1 MKKLNWF
8 NKIAY
13 FLNIVLVILTLMGYV
28 LPSMAP
34 KLFPFL
40 SVLTLILPTLLIFNL
55 VFVAYWSIQFKKQA
69 LLSIIVFLIGYTFFT
84 KFYKF
89 TSKNEDPIE
98 TDFTVLSYNVRL
110 FNLFDWMPNANVAE
124 NIKLFIEKQNPDII
138 CFQEFSKSAD
148 YKLDDYKF
156 RHIIMHGNKIKTGQA
171 IYSKFRIIDQGE
183 IALPSSDNNVV
194 YADIV
199 KNKDPSRL
207 YSIHLQSVN
216 ISPDINEIDASN
228 SKRI

>member
-89 TSKNEDPIE
+89 TSKNEELIE

-199 KNKDPSRL
+199 KNKPYCLSL
-207 YSIHLQSVN
+207 YF
-216 ISPDINEIDASN
+216 
-228 SKRI
+228 